1 MSHCALPILSNPGAM
16 NRQDGALLKL
26 NRKLTLYTRSPAD
39 TIANASVS
47 GVEFTMVGCI
57 ATTPEDNGEPVTLKV

>member
-1 MSHCALPILSNPGAM
+1 M
-16 NRQDGALLKL
+16 
-26 NRKLTLYTRSPAD
+26 NRKLTLYTRSPAG

-47 GVEFTMVGCI
+47 GFEFTMVGCI

>member
-1 MSHCALPILSNPGAM
+1 MSHCALPILSSPGAAS
-16 NRQDGALLKL
+16 RQDGALPRM
-26 NRKLTLYTRSPAD
+26 NRKLTLYTRSPAG

-47 GVEFTMVGCI
+47 GFEFTMVGCI